1 MVAFT
6 APAAAQDGD
15 WTLPRTPDGQPD
27 LQGVWANNNATP
39 LERPPEWAGKE
50 RLTDEELAEL
60 RAAAA
65 LAVDDGDALF
75 GDQLVLAAIERTKA
89 TSYDPTT
96 GNYNQFWIVERDFN
110 DRTSLVVDPPDGRI
124 PALTASAR
132 DRQAMLRAHRRDHP
146 ADSYTDRPLSERC
159 VTYGVPRL
167 GAGYN
172 SYYQI
177 FQSPDHVVVYHEMN
191 HDARVIPIDGTP
203 PLDDDV
209 RLWHGDSRGYWEGDT
224 LVVETAN
231 YSSQATF
238 RGLSSEHL
246 RVTERFTRVGA
257 ADAELRGH
265 HRRSDDLHAALDR
278 ADSADGHD
286 RRHLRVRLP
295 RGQHRHGRHS
305 RGPSG
310 RGTGGGRRGEVAV
323 RAPAAIAAGRFLA
336 PAAGQPPADASAFDF
351 TGRTRRFRGRRFRPG
366 SRLRRGGR
374 RKAEDPS

>member
-1 MVAFT
+1 MRRRCLISSGLLAAAVALVAFA

-39 LERPPEWAGKE
+39 LERPAEWEGRD

-60 RAAAA
+60 KAAAA
-65 LAVDDGDALF
+65 QAVDDGDALF

-96 GNYNQFWIVERDFN
+96 GNYNQFWIAERDFN
-110 DRTSLVVDPPDGRI
+110 DRTSLVVDPSDGRV

-132 DRQAMLRAHRRDHP
+132 DRQGMLRAHRRDHP

-172 SYYQI
+172 SYYQV
-177 FQSPDHVVVYHEMN
+177 FQSPTHVVVYHEMN

-224 LVVETAN
+224 LVVQTAN
-231 YSSQATF
+231 YSPQATF

-246 RVTERFTRVGA
+246 RVTERITRVGPQTLNYEVTIDDPTTYTRPWTA
-257 ADAELRGH
+257 LIPLMGTTDAIYEYACHEGNIGMDGILSGH
-265 HRRSDDLHAALDR
+265 R
-278 ADSADGHD
+278 AEEREA
-286 RRHLRVRLP
+286 
-295 RGQHRHGRHS
+295 
-305 RGPSG
+305 
-310 RGTGGGRRGEVAV
+310 
-323 RAPAAIAAGRFLA
+323 AAG
-336 PAAGQPPADASAFDF
+336 S
-351 TGRTRRFRGRRFRPG
+351 
-366 SRLRRGGR
+366 
-374 RKAEDPS
+374 K